1 MFWGMQTRVWVDA
14 ELLERVSAELES
26 SGYKALPF
34 DPAQPPDRGVLLVR
48 HAERAEALAKEH
60 IKLAVVAVLDP
71 GELPY
76 PCCAVADFVLLE
88 WFPGELLARVARLSK
103 QDAPGYRV
111 HLLARAVE
119 YAGDII
125 ELGTTKA
132 VLQYVNPAYT
142 RVLGVSA
149 SEAEGKTPAQLVR
162 SGVHP
167 PEFFKEIDRTLSSGQ
182 VWSGRLISRNTR
194 GELVYL
200 DTTLAPVTG
209 ESGQV
214 THHVAVKR
222 DVTDRVQREQ
232 ALEETNR
239 ALRQARDAA
248 LQASRAK
255 SEFLA
260 NMSHELRTPLNAI
273 IGYSE
278 LLMEDAEAAQQ
289 EDLRSDLKK
298 IHTSGTHLLGLIND
312 VLDMSKIESGKMD
325 LDIQEFDLREL
336 ISQIKDTVEPLA
348 QRHGNQLELLVDQAP
363 ERVIYDAQK
372 LRQVLINLMS
382 NACKFTSNG
391 KVQLEVTVDG
401 LGWLEISVSDTGI
414 GMTEEQRGRLFR
426 PFMQADSSTTKRYGG
441 TGLGLAI
448 SQRFCEMMG
457 GRIEVTS
464 RPGVGSCFT
473 VRLPERARRI
483 SKRSLDPSAEAEGP
497 LVLVIDD
504 DQSTYATLSATLSER
519 GFRVEWARTGDGGM
533 DAARQQRPQVI
544 VLNINMPAKEGWS
557 VLALLKE
564 DPDTASIPV
573 VMVTSLEEPELG
585 MALGAADY
593 LVKPIHPTHLVRTV
607 RRWLTPANDN
617 FTVLVVDDD
626 PAMREIVERTLRGAG
641 YQVATASNGHEGLQ
655 ALETR
660 TPGLIVLDLMMPEMD
675 GFEFLRRLKENPR
688 HGHLPVVVATAKEL
702 TEAEHKLL
710 EESATRVIQKVAHS
724 RTELMHIVERQVHT
738 LLKSRWHTDRPLLSE
753 RPRRSSGPASER
765 VVEKA

>member
-1 MFWGMQTRVWVDA
+1 MIACGMHTRVWVDP
-14 ELLERVSAELES
+14 ELLERASAEFE
-26 SGYKALPF
+26 GTNYKAVAFNPE
-34 DPAQPPDRGVLLVR
+34 QPPDRGVVVVR
-48 HAERAEALAKEH
+48 QAQRADALAKQR
-60 IKLAVVAVLDP
+60 IKLAVVAVLEP
-71 GELPY
+71 AELSFPSG
-76 PCCAVADFVLLE
+76 AIADFVLAS
-88 WFPGELLARVARLSK
+88 WHQGELLARVARLTA
-103 QDAPGYRV
+103 QDVPGYRV

-125 ELGTTKA
+125 EVGNTQA

-167 PEFFKEIDRTLSSGQ
+167 PEFFKEIDRTLSAGR

-200 DTTLAPVTG
+200 DTTLAPVAN
-209 ESGQV
+209 EAGQI

-222 DVTDRVQREQ
+222 DVTERVQREQ

-248 LQASRAK
+248 LQASKAK

-278 LLMEDAEAAQQ
+278 LLMEDAEAGGQQ
-289 EDLRSDLKK
+289 ELLTDLKK
-298 IHTSGTHLLGLIND
+298 IHNSGTHLLSLIND

-325 LDIQEFDLREL
+325 LDIQEFNLHEL
-336 ISQIKDTVEPLA
+336 LGTIQDTIEPLA
-348 QRHGNQLELLVDQAP
+348 QRQQNQLEIELERAP
-363 ERVIYDAQK
+363 ERVSYDQQK

-382 NACKFTSNG
+382 NACKFTNHG
-391 KVQLEVTVDG
+391 KVRLEVALDG
-401 LGWLEISVSDTGI
+401 LGWLELRVSDTGI
-414 GMTEEQRGRLFR
+414 GMTDEQRARLFR
-426 PFMQADSSTTKRYGG
+426 PFVQADSSTTRRYGG

-457 GRIEVTS
+457 GRIDVSS
-464 RPGVGSCFT
+464 RPGQGSTFT
-473 VRLPERARRI
+473 VRLPEKARRV
-483 SKRSLDPSAEAEGP
+483 SKRTLDTTPEVDGP

-504 DQSTYATLSATLSER
+504 DQSTYAMLSSTLSER
-519 GFRVEWARTGDGGM
+519 GFRVEWARSGDAGL

-544 VLNINMPAKEGWS
+544 VLNINMPAKQGWS

-564 DPDTASIPV
+564 DADTAPIPV
-573 VMVTSLEEPELG
+573 VMVTSLEDPELG
-585 MALGAADY
+585 MALGATDY
-593 LVKPIHPTHLVRTV
+593 LVKPIHPTLLVRTV
-607 RRWLTPANDN
+607 RRWLTPSNDN

-626 PAMREIVERTLRGAG
+626 DSMREIVERTLHGAG
-641 YQVATASNGHEGLQ
+641 YQVATAANGNEGLE
-655 ALETR
+655 AVEAR
-660 TPGLIVLDLMMPEMD
+660 SPGLIVLDLMMPEMD

-688 HGHLPVVVATAKEL
+688 HHHTPVVVATAKDL
-702 TEAEHKLL
+702 TEQEQRVL
-710 EESATRVIQKVAHS
+710 EESCTRVIQKVAHS
-724 RTELMHIVERQVHT
+724 RAELMHIVERQVNA
-738 LLKSRWHTDRPLLSE
+738 LVKSRRSVQPEAAPSE
-753 RPRRSSGPASER
+753 RPPRKSGR
-765 VVEKA
+765 VAQS